1 MHCYNIMI
9 LVLNNRVK
17 NAVNLQNVLTE
28 SGCLIKMRLG
38 LHDAEVNADACSNE
52 GLIIL
57 QLTGTDEEV
66 DALEKKLNSLEGV
79 QAKNNRICP
88 EW

>member
-1 MHCYNIMI
+1 MNCHNIMI

-17 NAVNLQNVLTE
+17 NAVKLQDALTE
-28 SGCLIKMRLG
+28 SGCMIKMRLG
-38 LHDAEVNADACSNE
+38 LHEADAAADACSNE

-57 QLTGTDEEV
+57 QLIGSDEEIN
-66 DALEKKLNSLEGV
+66 ALEKKLNSVEGV
-79 QAKNNRICP
+79 QARNNRICP